1 MKHDII
7 IEKSS
12 HYNSSNERIKHRKIK
27 VMPAQQLRDADY
39 FIRILRQHLPE
50 LKEKYSV
57 SYLGVFGS
65 YVRGE
70 QTGDSDLDILVEF
83 DKTPGLLKYIELE
96 YYLSDLLGLKV
107 DLVAR
112 TGLKPNIGKYIL
124 NEVVSV
130 ELRLDNT
137 RFVSVATLPQAD

>member
-1 MKHDII
+1 MH
-7 IEKSS
+7 S
-12 HYNSSNERIKHRKIK
+12 
-27 VMPAQQLRDADY
+27 QQLKDADY

-70 QTGDSDLDILVEF
+70 QTCESDLDVLVEF
-83 DKTPGLLKYIELE
+83 YETPDLLKYIELE
-96 YYLSDLLGLKV
+96 YYLSDLLGVKV
-107 DLVAR
+107 DLVTR
-112 TGLKPNIGKYIL
+112 TGLKPNVGKRVL

-130 ELRLDNT
+130 DLRLDDAQS
-137 RFVSVATLPQAD
+137 VSFAQAG